1 MTKSERFLTSIQVDV
16 YNTWWKIKGKKYGGR
31 AGNVKVYYDLIELSR
46 DEFAAMVK
54 MIKIL
59 SKEIKQD
66 K

>member
-31 AGNVKVYYDLIELSR
+31 ADNVKVYYDLIELSR
-46 DEFAAMVK
+46 DELAAMVK